1 MPFYT
6 AQEQEYLTSLGKN
19 VTCDDTGTVF
29 LHFANHDVLGL
40 SPATLCSLL
49 DVNITQAKEILKKS
63 IEIAVISEIE
73 NTAQMSNII
82 MNVAEMIEN
91 QDAQYDA
98 NTPDYQRK
106 SLLSLRDIAETL
118 GITFDFAQ
126 KLFHEYKQ
134 PISDESDLSQ
144 FMEFV
149 THYLNQNHAGKIPD
163 TVKHIHV
170 QKSKLKPSKDFTP
183 EHINTIL
190 AQEAPKELRSDKEIF
205 SEQAMQKA
213 RLIIGNLLD
222 MQGDEAIL
230 ILQSASNLQEFLRL
244 NTLGE
249 AEDII
254 EGIYNNNFDMLT
266 NAIEARIS
274 GLYNN
279 ISDTEIHD
287 VLGDNSTE
295 ASVADTEQ
303 SDISADDVIDG
314 IVLHDDLSDD
324 TESETA
330 ETLAETPTA
339 EPLPDLPETLA
350 GKLSLCFSLRG
361 RVTGKSLAEIF
372 NFHGLTI
379 SNDMASFIIEEGEYG
394 GVTDSDKSKI
404 TDIAQLNRMIE
415 DIQNAPSLKDFT
427 KKYMKL
433 INDQVQNMFYGG
445 KTG

>member
-1 MPFYT
+1 
-6 AQEQEYLTSLGKN
+6 
-19 VTCDDTGTVF
+19 
-29 LHFANHDVLGL
+29 
-40 SPATLCSLL
+40 
-49 DVNITQAKEILKKS
+49 
-63 IEIAVISEIE
+63 
-73 NTAQMSNII
+73 
-82 MNVAEMIEN
+82 
-91 QDAQYDA
+91 
-98 NTPDYQRK
+98 
-106 SLLSLRDIAETL
+106 L

-222 MQGDEAIL
+222 MQNDEAIL
-230 ILQSASNLQEFLRL
+230 ILQSAGNLQEFLRL

-274 GLYNN
+274 GLYSS
-279 ISDTEIHD
+279 ISDSEIHD
-287 VLGDNSTE
+287 VLSENGGES
-295 ASVADTEQ
+295 SIISDTDP
-303 SDISADDVIDG
+303 SDISTDDAIDG

-330 ETLAETPTA
+330 ETQTETPTAA